1 MQRIITCDAKT
12 GIKFII
18 LALILAVF
26 TVLSSYST
34 AASFSLT
41 GSKGCKV
48 LIVILKDKE
57 NQVSDETMIKQA
69 LDKGGFITLDVEIAR
84 KLDKEFDQ
92 KYTATGSDDKF
103 LVTPAILNFVG
114 GQGWNL
120 LQMQPLGQQFIF
132 VKDR

>member
-1 MQRIITCDAKT
+1 MQKIITCDAKT
-12 GIKFII
+12 GIKFIS
-18 LALILAVF
+18 LALILSVF
-26 TVLSSYST
+26 TVLSSYSN
-34 AASFSLT
+34 ADSFSLT

-57 NQVSDETMIKQA
+57 NETSEVSLIKQA
-69 LDKGGFITLDVEIAR
+69 FNKGGRIILDVEVAR
-84 KLDKEFDQ
+84 EIDKEFDE
-92 KYTATGSDDKF
+92 KYAASGSDGKF
-103 LVTPAILNFVG
+103 LVTPAVLNFVG